1 MPPRVS
7 VVSVATFAC
16 AVLLCAPSFA
26 KPKAKSAAAHP
37 PRPTKTATTKPT
49 SAKPASTKGPAYQV
63 KGLPFLTHLKGDE
76 GKSVECK
83 TATCNES
90 RGTVVLRG
98 MTDKNHGKIGIT
110 IREHRLVKGA
120 AADQLLTLTQ
130 TLAKPKDEVRVVSGT
145 AGPTDAA
152 ALEQWTVTPGCSGVV
167 TGRVLVALPDKIIE
181 LETAADAHQKHV
193 STLRLAK
200 DMSAILGAIRV
211 RRLGDTKLTPGASDR
226 TGDEKLSVEDL
237 AKSIASSSCTT
248 SAK

>member
-7 VVSVATFAC
+7 LVRASA
-16 AVLLCAPSFA
+16 LLCVVLFCAPTFA
-26 KPKAKSAAAHP
+26 KPKAKTAVAHP
-37 PRPTKTATTKPT
+37 PRSTKTTAEKSNKT
-49 SAKPASTKGPAYQV
+49 PAYQV
-63 KGLPFLTHLKGDE
+63 KGLPFLTHLKADE
-76 GKSVECK
+76 GKAVECK

-98 MTDKNHGKIGIT
+98 LTDKSHGNIAIT

-120 AADQLLTLTQ
+120 AADQLLALTQ
-130 TLAKPKDEVRVVSGT
+130 GLTKPKDEVRVVSGT
-145 AGPTDAA
+145 AGSTDAS
-152 ALEQWTVTPGCSGVV
+152 ALEQWTVTAGCRGVV

-211 RRLGDTKLTPGASDR
+211 RRLGDQKLTPGSTER
-226 TGDEKLSVEDL
+226 SGDEKLSVEDL
-237 AKSIASSSCTT
+237 AKSIAGSGCSTAT
-248 SAK
+248 K